1 MSQDEEPK
9 PVKCKRKVWVM
20 DLGGMVGT
28 FVNSDKIHPNN
39 PFGLN
44 CGDLI
49 SVGCPEN
56 QSSKEG
62 EKETFVY
69 RLKSP
74 RAFHAQVQPVD
85 AANMLEEDAPT
96 PPPSPGFGPVVDN
109 LPLPDVVRRGGS
121 GVGRGGGQ
129 GQGQE
134 EADGVQ
140 EQVIQGAAGGAA
152 VVKEEHVEA
161 AAGEVSPAVITL
173 DSSDDG
179 VTAQPGQGAASP
191 DSPPVAKRRRVRHLL
206 SSPLHHFVGD
216 GGIC

>member
-49 SVGCPEN
+49 GVGCPEN

-109 LPLPDVVRRGGS
+109 LSLPDVVRRGGS

-134 EADGVQ
+134 EALGVQ
-140 EQVIQGAAGGAA
+140 EQIIQEVAGGAA

-179 VTAQPGQGAASP
+179 VTAQPGQGG
-191 DSPPVAKRRRVRHLL
+191 L
-206 SSPLHHFVGD
+206 SLHHHWSQKKG
-216 GGIC
+216 